1 MKNKILNYT
10 RETVGNLSVSDY
22 FSKKIDVYSLFY
34 DTEINMN
41 DFVSISTLADDDKL
55 ERITFELYGSTDYW
69 DLILMLNDRNPLFD
83 MPYNFDNVTQSV
95 EEYVRYYSNII
106 YYSSP
111 LNEIRTQELIEE
123 WKIKALEK
131 NEKLRFIYVILP
143 SKMPEFIRIL
153 REKDYL

>member
-10 RETVGNLSVSDY
+10 RETVGNISVSDY

-55 ERITFELYGSTDYW
+55 ERIAFELYGSTDYW

-153 REKDYL
+153 RDKDYL